1 MLVTLNCGKVIKVI
15 FSFLVRGAQQ
25 NHFWLK
31 LGFCPNKGGRGLT
44 QSQLFKTKITTIQ
57 NGDFVGILSHYGR
70 GGVLTPKQ
78 NKSPKI
84 TNHKKGTFHEKII
97 RLKLL
102 ITQNKRYFFSFW
114 GVPTFGEGEGGCG
127 WDKIP
132 TLTKNGFEGLP

>member
-1 MLVTLNCGKVIKVI
+1 MLVTLDCGKVIKVI

-70 GGVLTPKQ
+70 GGGPYSQAKQ
-78 NKSPKI
+78 I
-84 TNHKKGTFHEKII
+84 
-97 RLKLL
+97 
-102 ITQNKRYFFSFW
+102 
-114 GVPTFGEGEGGCG
+114 
-127 WDKIP
+127 
-132 TLTKNGFEGLP
+132 TKNHQSQKRDFS